1 MTMDNENENVG
12 KETSVDTTATE
23 TPETETQGTE
33 STPTETAQEEVP
45 PTFTQEQ
52 LNDIVRERLRK
63 ASESIYKKYNV
74 VDESGLDEM
83 ADKAKSYDELK
94 TSYDALAE
102 EVKGLKEQA
111 VLSKNNILADRQDDV
126 RTYFKGKGM
135 DISDESLRELLQ
147 THPEWQPQSVKATT
161 IVPLG
166 GDRTEP
172 QKETDEDVALKM
184 FGFDKFV
191 R

>member
-1 MTMDNENENVG
+1 MDNENLENVG
-12 KETSVDTTATE
+12 NNAVDTTATE
-23 TPETETQGTE
+23 TPENGTQGTE
-33 STPTETAQEEVP
+33 STPTEPAKEEVP
-45 PTFTQEQ
+45 PTTFTQEQ
-52 LNDIVRERLRK
+52 LNDTIRKRLDEQSKRLC
-63 ASESIYKKYNV
+63 KKYGI
-74 VDESGLDEM
+74 VDENGLDEM
-83 ADKAKSYDELK
+83 ANKAKSYDELK
-94 TSYDALAE
+94 ASYDILAE

-111 VLSKNNILADRQDDV
+111 VLSKNNILADKQDDV

-135 DISDESLRELLQ
+135 DISDESLKELLQ
-147 THPEWQPQSVKATT
+147 THPEWQPQSVKTTT

-172 QKETDEDVALKM
+172 RKETDEDVALKM

>member
-1 MTMDNENENVG
+1 MDNENENVG
-12 KETSVDTTATE
+12 KETTVDTTATE
-23 TPETETQGTE
+23 TPETEEQGNE
-33 STPTETAQEEVP
+33 SAPSEAEKEEVP
-45 PTFTQEQ
+45 ATFTQDQ

-74 VDESGLDEM
+74 IDENGLDEM
-83 ADKAKSYDELK
+83 ANKAKSYDELK
-94 TSYDALAE
+94 ASYDTLAE
-102 EVKGLKEQA
+102 EVKGLKEQE
-111 VLSKNNILADRQDDV
+111 VLSKNNILADKQDDV

-135 DISDESLRELLQ
+135 DISDESLKELLQ

-172 QKETDEDVALKM
+172 QKESDEDVALKM